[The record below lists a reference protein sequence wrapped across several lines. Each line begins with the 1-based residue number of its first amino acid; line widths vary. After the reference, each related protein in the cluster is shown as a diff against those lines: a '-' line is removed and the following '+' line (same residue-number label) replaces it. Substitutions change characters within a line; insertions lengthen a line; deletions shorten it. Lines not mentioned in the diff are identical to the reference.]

1 MNFDSEIYK
10 YLQQTITKKALNYCD
25 FTVCFILL
33 YLSLHRQVDKR
44 EAQATNSMQN
54 SKNDKN

>member
-1 MNFDSEIYK
+1 MNFDREIYK
-10 YLQQTITKKALNYCD
+10 YLQKTITKKALNYCD

-44 EAQATNSMQN
+44 EAWNTFLV
-54 SKNDKN
+54 KR